1 MLPTWLKESYG
12 VIRITEKSALI
23 YGQSATPPPRTA
35 KQIEAEKNLSR
46 GDKNGYMS
54 FKTKL
59 AVTKILRCWISGID
73 QFRKLSHR
81 PRLPKLPYFTFVTL
95 TLSAEQMHT
104 DLEVRRKMVIPFIQK
119 LIRTHDVWHYFYVC
133 EKQENGNLHI
143 HLLIDSYI
151 HHKAL
156 REEWNQTQAIHGYLD
171 KFQEVYHHRNPN
183 STDIHKLKDKRSVEA
198 YLVKYMVKDKVNIPI
213 KGRLWGCSD
222 ALRKL
227 KPYSEILEGVA
238 DVATRE
244 MKNSPMFTVK
254 QEENYTLICG
264 PVYRFLEAHH
274 KSLFKRVTEH
284 YINQATELYRIH
296 PELKQSINDNNTVCT
311 PIQSLPKN
319 SKPRPLRYKQ
329 ECINLSWFKSS
340 HSPSTLRSMVKAESV
355 LEKERR
361 RKEFSGYLL
370 RKSERQ
376 RRNIRTSDGK

>member
-1 MLPTWLKESYG
+1 MSPPWLKESYG

-59 AVTKILRCWISGID
+59 AITKILRCWISGID

-119 LIRTHDVWHYFYVC
+119 LIRSHNVWHYFYVC

-143 HLLIDSYI
+143 HLLVDSYI

-156 REEWNQTQAIHGYLD
+156 RESWNETQAIHGYLD
-171 KFQEVYHHRNPN
+171 KFEEVYHHRNPN

-227 KPYSEILEGVA
+227 KPYSEILTGIA
-238 DVATRE
+238 DAAARE
-244 MKNSPMFTVK
+244 MKQSPLFEVK
-254 QEENYTLICG
+254 QEEQYTLILG
-264 PVYRFLEAHH
+264 PVYKYLEHSH
-274 KSLFKRVTEH
+274 PSFFKRVTEH

-296 PELKQSINDNNTVCT
+296 PDIKKQLDQYTAL
-311 PIQSLPKN
+311 QEKLPD
-319 SKPRPLRYKQ
+319 L
-329 ECINLSWFKSS
+329 
-340 HSPSTLRSMVKAESV
+340 AESATIQTQNQIYQ
-355 LEKERR
+355 LECP
-361 RKEFSGYLL
+361 F
-370 RKSERQ
+370 
-376 RRNIRTSDGK
+376 